1 MVQINTN
8 PFLPSDYQ
16 DSSRGTLTK
25 QYQGGDN
32 PWYSESQDNYDA
44 NPDYGIGYGKKGDY
58 NVTTNGAPLLSGLK
72 SGYNFTYASPDAFK
86 NQNAG
91 NVYNMIQAGIDQ
103 NTNQVAPMAALT
115 ALGNSAQYGGTKIN
129 TGADAALQ
137 NAQGQYINQLNQQ
150 AQGLGPSVG
159 SIQAKQAAD
168 RAIQSQMAMLAS
180 ARGSSNPALAQ
191 RAAMDQGSQL
201 AQAGIQAG
209 ALARAQEQLGAQA
222 QLGQALGTTRSQTQ
236 AIDQAQASLYN
247 QAALTNQAA
256 ANQYGLQQGTM
267 NQQVA
272 LANQQAQ
279 AAQNNLNTNAYNQY
293 LQMFMNQA
301 QTDTSNSAAFQQM
314 LANQQAQ
321 IAALNQDKDI
331 QTTNNNYGLA
341 GAGIGAA
348 AAIGAG
354 IAAAAAPASDIRLKK
369 DIKSGNADLKKFLQ
383 AIRGK

>member
-1 MVQINTN
+1 MVQANVNWYGQNN
-8 PFLPSDYQ
+8 PQQ
-16 DSSRGTLTK
+16 DADPWATKNGVSQPVPEGADPNLYGLGYATQTDEHGTVK
-25 QYQGGDN
+25 
-32 PWYSESQDNYDA
+32 SQDYS
-44 NPDYGIGYGKKGDY
+44 YGSP
-58 NVTTNGAPLLSGLK
+58 ALSGIK
-72 SGYNFTYASPDAFK
+72 GYQFTYAAPDAFK
-86 NQNAG
+86 DKNAG
-91 NVYNMIQAGIDQ
+91 NVYRLIQSGID

-115 ALGNSAQYGGTKIN
+115 ALGNAAQYGGTTIN

-137 NAQGQYINQLNQQ
+137 QAQGQYINQLNQQ

-201 AQAGIQAG
+201 SQAGIQAG

-236 AIDQAQASLYN
+236 AIDQAQANLYN

-256 ANQYGLQQGTM
+256 ANQYGVQQGTM
-267 NQQVA
+267 NQAVN

-279 AAQNNLNTNAYNQY
+279 QAQNTLGAQQYGQMLQAY
-293 LQMFMNQA
+293 MNQN
-301 QTDTSNSAAFQQM
+301 QNDLSNQAAFQQ
-314 LANQQAQ
+314 LLGQQQMQA
-321 IAALNQDKDI
+321 ISLGMGKDI
-331 QTTNNNYGLA
+331 QTTNNTTGLA
-341 GAGIGAA
+341 GAGVSALAGIGAA
-348 AAIGAG
+348 AAA
-354 IAAAAAPASDIRLKK
+354 ASDSRLKK
-369 DIKSGNADLKKFLQ
+369 DIKSANAELKNFLQ